1 MLQAK
6 DSLDLRLLNPMTLA
20 FVGDGVYELLVR
32 EHLASF
38 GAMPV
43 KKLHLLAVEFV
54 RAKAQSAAVEVV
66 APLLTP
72 QEEAVYKRGRNATG
86 VHAPKN
92 TDLMDYRRATGL
104 EALFG
109 WLYLSGETARIE
121 ELFAK
126 ILEAAPASEEGEE
139 GLW

>member
-1 MLQAK
+1 MLEPRTK
-6 DSLDLRLLNPMTLA
+6 INPNQLGTLELS

-54 RAKAQSAAVEVV
+54 RAKAQSAAVEII

-109 WLYLSGETARIE
+109 WLYLSGETVRIE